1 MSSISFNKSV
11 FRPVPCM
18 RRIVKVLAVVVSLC
32 TLDSTAM
39 AQTAVMLDGRVL
51 TLKVPASPFAT
62 EGPIWNLDLAN
73 QGIFV
78 TGKKV
83 TIPATVNGTPLMIAG
98 SSVLGQ
104 DGEAGTG
111 IGAADFDRLLDG
123 HAVRRDRDAA
133 VIGDDLG
140 PRRLGAAR
148 SLFSTSEARRPAG
161 TTTLVRD
168 PEAQALI
175 EQNYFQIVK
184 EAYQVHAAVLPAD
197 FLDRAGLRGA
207 DPARWAYPFTSGGT
221 LKSAGHVYLDAQ
233 GQEYFVPDVEV
244 VIELSENVSGGVVT
258 SAVPGNASR
267 PDSFVIGDL
276 LLVFNQDPRFGAD
289 VLGLGDAVIPRQE
302 FFRQVV
308 AGQTPIDVIGHM
320 VGDHVML
327 VQEVMTEFI
336 DPNGPP
342 HITADRF
349 RLTVAAGE
357 ARWRGT
363 VNKPQNLRLTAVL
376 IDTNSAGRESRRQF
390 AVAMVVDP
398 LTGGATYDA
407 RLRNVNLANTT
418 HVEMVLRNQAT
429 NAIEARERYDVRPFR
444 Q

>member
-1 MSSISFNKSV
+1 MSTPKFNKSV
-11 FRPVPCM
+11 FQPVLRI
-18 RRIVKVLAVVVSLC
+18 RRMSRALAVLVSLC
-32 TLDSTAM
+32 ALGSAAM

-51 TLKVPASPFAT
+51 TMKVPAAPFAT

-73 QGIFV
+73 QGIIV

-83 TIPATVNGTPLMIAG
+83 TIANTVNGTPLQISG
-98 SSVLGQ
+98 SSVIGQ
-104 DGEAGTG
+104 DGEAATG
-111 IGAADFDRLLDG
+111 VGAADFDRLLDG
-123 HAVRRDRDAA
+123 HAIGRDRDTA
-133 VIGDDLG
+133 VLADDLG
-140 PRRLGAAR
+140 PRRLGAVR
-148 SLFSTSEARRPAG
+148 SLFSTTEAHRPAG
-161 TTTLVRD
+161 TTNLVRD

-175 EQNYFQIVK
+175 EQNYFKIVK
-184 EAYQVHAAVLPAD
+184 EAYQAHAATLPAD
-197 FLDRAGLRGA
+197 FLARAGLRGA
-207 DPARWAYPFTSGGT
+207 NPAKWSYPFTSGGT
-221 LKSAGHVYLDAQ
+221 LKSAGHVYLDSR
-233 GQEYFVPDVEV
+233 GREYFVPDVEV
-244 VIELSENVSGGVVT
+244 VIELSENVAGGVVR
-258 SAVPGNASR
+258 SAVQGNATR
-267 PDSFVIGDL
+267 PDSLVIGDL

-289 VLGLGDAVIPRQE
+289 VLGLGEAEIPRHE

-308 AGQTPIDVIGHM
+308 AGQTHIDVIGHM
-320 VGDHVML
+320 VGDHVMF
-327 VQEVMTEFI
+327 VQEVLTEFI

-376 IDTNSAGRESRRQF
+376 IDTNAAGRESRRQF

-407 RLRNVNLANTT
+407 RFRNVNLANTT

-444 Q
+444 E

>member
-1 MSSISFNKSV
+1 MTSLQFNNAV
-11 FRPVPCM
+11 LQPVVCS
-18 RRIVKVLAVVVSLC
+18 RRMVRALAVVVSLFA
-32 TLDSTAM
+32 LGSAAK

-83 TIPATVNGTPLMIAG
+83 TIADTVNGTPLKISG

-111 IGAADFDRLLDG
+111 IGAADFDRLLDV
-123 HAVRRDRDAA
+123 HALRRDRDTA
-133 VIGDDLG
+133 VVAVNLG
-140 PRRLGAAR
+140 PRRWGAVR
-148 SLFSTSEARRPAG
+148 SLFSTTEARRPAG

-168 PEAQALI
+168 PEVQAQI

-184 EAYQVHAAVLPAD
+184 EAHLAHADALPAD

-207 DPARWAYPFTSGGT
+207 DPSRWAYPFTSGGT

-233 GQEYFVPDVEV
+233 GREYFVPDVEV
-244 VIELSENVSGGVVT
+244 VIELSENVAGGVIR

-289 VLGLGDAVIPRQE
+289 VLGLGEAVIPRHE

-308 AGQTPIDVIGHM
+308 AGQTHIDVIGHM
-320 VGDHVML
+320 VGDHVMF
-327 VQEVMTEFI
+327 VQEVLTEFT
-336 DPNGPP
+336 DPAAAP

-349 RLTVAAGE
+349 RILVAARE

-363 VNKPQNLRLTAVL
+363 VDKPENRRLAAVL
-376 IDTNSAGRESRRQF
+376 IDTGTNGTETRREF

-398 LTGGATYDA
+398 LTGAATYDV
-407 RLRNVNLANTT
+407 RRRNTNLANTT
-418 HVEMVLRNQAT
+418 HVEMVLYNQTT
-429 NAIEARERYDVRPFR
+429 NAVEARERYDIRPFR
-444 Q
+444 E

>member
-1 MSSISFNKSV
+1 MSSLKFNKPV
-11 FRPVPCM
+11 FRTVLSL
-18 RRIVKVLAVVVSLC
+18 RRMAKALAVVVSLC
-32 TLDSTAM
+32 TLGSAAT

-51 TLKVPASPFAT
+51 TLKVPAAPFAT

-78 TGKKV
+78 VGKKV
-83 TIPATVNGTPLMIAG
+83 TIANTVNGTPLQITG

-104 DGEAGTG
+104 DGEAATG
-111 IGAADFDRLLDG
+111 VGAADFDRLLDS
-123 HAVRRDRDAA
+123 HAIRRDRDTA
-133 VIGDDLG
+133 VVADDLG

-148 SLFSTSEARRPAG
+148 SLFSTIEARRPAG

-175 EQNYFQIVK
+175 EQNYFKIVK
-184 EAYQVHAAVLPAD
+184 EAYQAHAATLPAD

-207 DPARWAYPFTSGGT
+207 DPALWAYPFTSGGT

-233 GQEYFVPDVEV
+233 GREYYVPDVEV
-244 VIELSENVSGGVVT
+244 VIELSENVSGGVVR

-289 VLGLGDAVIPRQE
+289 VLGLGEAVIPRHE

-308 AGQTPIDVIGHM
+308 AGQTHIDVIGHM
-320 VGDHVML
+320 VGDHVMF
-327 VQEVMTEFI
+327 VQEVLTEFV
-336 DPNGPP
+336 DPIAAP
-342 HITADRF
+342 HVTADRF
-349 RLTVAAGE
+349 RILLAARE

-363 VNKPQNLRLTAVL
+363 VDKPEGRRLAAVL
-376 IDTNSAGRESRRQF
+376 IDTSTTGVETRREF

-398 LTGGATYDA
+398 LTGAASYDV
-407 RLRNVNLANTT
+407 RRRNVNLANTT
-418 HVEMVLRNQAT
+418 HVEMVLYNQTT
-429 NAIEARERYDVRPFR
+429 NAVEARERYDVRPFR
-444 Q
+444 E